1 MPDEPQSYSEKYRG
15 TQWGQQAPA
24 PAPPTPTGRRRPRA
38 FAIFLL
44 ISALVWL
51 VPRVIGLGADVALGL
66 NHSLLGSSLPQE
78 LEASL
83 GTIILG
89 SALVQIIWILVGL
102 KLLLS
107 PGGRTL
113 GCTGL
118 LWLLAATALAVAIV
132 NNPNQTSTGFLFLA
146 VMIAFSGVMGV
157 ASVLVAQW

>member
-15 TQWGQQAPA
+15 TQWEQQAPA
-24 PAPPTPTGRRRPRA
+24 PPPPMPTGRRRPRV

-51 VPRVIGLGADVALGL
+51 VPGVIGLAADVALA
-66 NHSLLGSSLPQE
+66 NDRSLLGYSLPHE
-78 LEASL
+78 LESSL

-89 SALVQIIWILVGL
+89 SALVQIVWILVGL

-113 GCTGL
+113 GCTGV
-118 LWLLAATALAVAIV
+118 LWLLAAVSLLAAIV
-132 NNPNQTSTGFLFLA
+132 NNPNQTSTSILLLGG
-146 VMIAFSGVMGV
+146 MIAFSGVMGV

>member
-1 MPDEPQSYSEKYRG
+1 V
-15 TQWGQQAPA
+15 
-24 PAPPTPTGRRRPRA
+24 

-51 VPRVIGLGADVALGL
+51 VPGVIGIGADVALGL
-66 NHSLLGSSLPQE
+66 NHSLLGYSLPHE
-78 LEASL
+78 LESSL

-89 SALVQIIWILVGL
+89 SAVIQIVWILVGL
-102 KLLLS
+102 KLLLA

-118 LWLLAATALAVAIV
+118 LWLLSAVSLLAVIV
-132 NNPNQTSTGFLFLA
+132 NNPNQASTSIVFLA
-146 VMIAFSGVMGV
+146 ALIAFTGLMGV